1 MLVYCRCLGLGGG
14 GAALLARS
22 DAEREAG
29 AGAGAGA
36 ELGGDTAHRGPAPA
50 GTRDIDWNSA
60 QLKTEVAV
68 LNVP

>member
-1 MLVYCRCLGLGGG
+1 MLVYCPCLGLG

-29 AGAGAGA
+29 AGGGGGA
-36 ELGGDTAHRGPAPA
+36 ELGGDTAHRGPAPAPA

-60 QLKTEVAV
+60 QLKTELAV
-68 LNVP
+68 